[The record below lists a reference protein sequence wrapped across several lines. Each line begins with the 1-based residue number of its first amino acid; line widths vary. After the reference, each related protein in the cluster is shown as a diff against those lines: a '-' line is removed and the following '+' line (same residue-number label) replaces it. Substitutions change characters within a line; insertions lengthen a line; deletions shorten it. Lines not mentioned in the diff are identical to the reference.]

1 MLDPQPRFTFRTIV
15 TLAGASVVLMLVM
28 AYVLFQARYLISGPE
43 IELTVAPPILHNEQR
58 IELTGTARHLSR
70 LWLNGRQIYTD
81 QHGYFREAL
90 ILERGYTVATLRAED
105 RYGRTTE
112 LTRPFVY
119 IPASFI
125 QPHNDSN

>member
-1 MLDPQPRFTFRTIV
+1 MLDPQPRLTFQTIV
-15 TLAGASVVLMLVM
+15 KLAVVGVVLLLVV

-43 IELTVAPPILHNEQR
+43 IELAHELPILHNQQQ
-58 IELTGTARHLSR
+58 IELVGSARNLSR
-70 LWLNGRQIYTD
+70 LWLNGRQIFTD
-81 QHGYFREAL
+81 EHGYFREAL
-90 ILERGYTVATLRAED
+90 ILERGYTVTTLRAED
-105 RYGRTTE
+105 RYGRTTT